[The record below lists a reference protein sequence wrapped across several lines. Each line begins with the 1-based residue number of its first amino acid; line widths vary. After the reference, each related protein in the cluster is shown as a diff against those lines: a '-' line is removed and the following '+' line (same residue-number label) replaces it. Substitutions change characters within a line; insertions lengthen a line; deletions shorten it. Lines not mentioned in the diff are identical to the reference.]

1 MQIEKYLEEYQPV
14 IYKTFVNALDSNK
27 LSHAYLLSGSI
38 GMPLKET
45 ALYLAKSILCDDRK
59 PLACNNCI
67 TCVRVDEGNY
77 PDLMVFDGEEGKI
90 KKGDIEKITTSFD
103 KTALEEKGIMIY
115 ILHLVE
121 TMTPIAVN
129 SLLKFLEEPGK
140 NIFAFLT
147 TENETK
153 VLPTIISRTQVLRF
167 REIDRAKIIKDAVF
181 DGVFEEDAQILSGF
195 YNDSNTIKTVA
206 ESKEYE
212 IAKKNGF
219 KDLESPNNV
228 FLFSRNERASKNVI
242 FISSILKEDL
252 LAIFPVSINIICL
265 ISKGMV
271 HSLMNYS
278 YNMVYVLGLV
288 VLSELTKIYSISGL
302 LEKDNPLINQRPF
315 RSVHHSASAVGI
327 IGGGSNPKPGEITLA
342 HRGTLF
348 LDEVVEFP
356 RQVLEVLRQPLED
369 GEITISRIPV
379 ISSILSLVFSDRTP
393 IS

>member
-14 IYKTFVNALDSNK
+14 IYKTFVNALESNK

-45 ALYLAKSILCDDRK
+45 AIYLAKSILCDDRR

-167 REIDRAKIIKDAVF
+167 REIDRTKIIKDAVF

-195 YNDSNTIKTVA
+195 YNDANTIKEVA
-206 ESKEYE
+206 ESKDYE
-212 IAKKNGF
+212 VAKQALNDQLESLCMSLDDAVFSCQKLIVPALKSQSTARLYIKMLTEIF
-219 KDLESPNNV
+219 KDLLNLSVNESITLKSYDNILHELLNHVTHIDKSLIMLMSSLKKLDLNV
-228 FLFSRNERASKNVI
+228 N
-242 FISSILKEDL
+242 
-252 LAIFPVSINIICL
+252 
-265 ISKGMV
+265 
-271 HSLMNYS
+271 
-278 YNMVYVLGLV
+278 
-288 VLSELTKIYSISGL
+288 TGL
-302 LEKDNPLINQRPF
+302 LLDHI
-315 RSVHHSASAVGI
+315 VY
-327 IGGGSNPKPGEITLA
+327 EITKE
-342 HRGTLF
+342 GK
-348 LDEVVEFP
+348 
-356 RQVLEVLRQPLED
+356 
-369 GEITISRIPV
+369 
-379 ISSILSLVFSDRTP
+379 
-393 IS
+393 

>member
-14 IYKTFVNALDSNK
+14 IYKTFVNAIESNK

-67 TCVRVDEGNY
+67 TCARIDEGNY
-77 PDLMVFDGEEGKI
+77 PDLMVFDGEDGKI

-140 NIFAFLT
+140 NIYAFLT

-167 REIDRAKIIKDAVF
+167 REIDRTKIIKDAVF

-195 YNDSNTIKTVA
+195 YNDSNTIKEIA
-206 ESKEYE
+206 ESKDYE
-212 IAKKNGF
+212 VAKQALNDQLESLCMSPDDAIFSCQKLIVPALKTQAVARLYIKMLTEIF
-219 KDLESPNNV
+219 KDLLNLSVNESITLKSYDNILHELLNHVTHIDKSLIMLMSSLKKLDLNV
-228 FLFSRNERASKNVI
+228 N
-242 FISSILKEDL
+242 
-252 LAIFPVSINIICL
+252 
-265 ISKGMV
+265 
-271 HSLMNYS
+271 
-278 YNMVYVLGLV
+278 
-288 VLSELTKIYSISGL
+288 TGL
-302 LEKDNPLINQRPF
+302 LLDHI
-315 RSVHHSASAVGI
+315 VY
-327 IGGGSNPKPGEITLA
+327 EIT
-342 HRGTLF
+342 REGK
-348 LDEVVEFP
+348 
-356 RQVLEVLRQPLED
+356 
-369 GEITISRIPV
+369 
-379 ISSILSLVFSDRTP
+379 
-393 IS
+393 